1 MVIMSGYFNN
11 NDVDMRNVTNVLQQM
26 SNAELEAILNDTN
39 NVRADSLIMEL
50 PQVKA
55 LEAERE
61 KLIQNNKRLAESNL
75 SFESTYSYSR
85 QNLTESLQE
94 CQTLKDELDRKKSL
108 LRQFGRQNSLDT
120 TLALMQAAT
129 AEAEEASEEVANRF
143 LRKDMPIEDFL
154 KEFMEKRKLYHSRR
168 IKTEKMPAEIS
179 KVNSTIIQPVRQAP
193 PPPILPFSSQ
203 FSGMNVS
210 QNANPPYPTGNP
222 FANFITQPPNNN
234 PYNF

>member
-50 PQVKA
+50 PQVRFPRFMLLYENSMFSPLKVKA

-154 KEFMEKRKLYHSRR
+154 KVSCFHISHS
-168 IKTEKMPAEIS
+168 S
-179 KVNSTIIQPVRQAP
+179 LS
-193 PPPILPFSSQ
+193 
-203 FSGMNVS
+203 NVL
-210 QNANPPYPTGNP
+210 
-222 FANFITQPPNNN
+222 
-234 PYNF
+234 